1 MLSKTKSAVVP
12 SLSRDGG
19 GRKKLKPK
27 ASPLGE
33 AKILCTNKKAGRKYQ
48 ILDKI
53 EAGIVL
59 TGPETKSAKA
69 GQVNLSDSYAQIVGG
84 EIWLIGAHISPYKF
98 SAQDLDPK
106 RSRKLLL
113 KKQEIS
119 HLAGKLSKGTTLI
132 PLKFYLK
139 GNIIKVELGIA
150 KGLKLYNKKSIIR
163 EKEIQRDAEREL
175 KRFT

>member
-1 MLSKTKSAVVP
+1 MN
-12 SLSRDGG
+12 G
-19 GRKKLKPK
+19 KKL
-27 ASPLGE
+27 LN
-33 AKILCTNKKAGRKYQ
+33 KILCTNKKVGRKYQ

-59 TGPETKSAKA
+59 TGSETKPAKA
-69 GQVNLSDSYAQIVGG
+69 GQVNLSDSYAQIRGG

-139 GNIIKVELGIA
+139 NGLIKVELGIA
-150 KGLKLYNKKSIIR
+150 KGLKLYNKKQLLK
-163 EKEIQRDAEREL
+163 EKEIQREAEREL